1 MQKQVVDFSS
11 RARISASEVY
21 EQFNKNYQYLITEFY
36 EYQTSWFYRAYK
48 TFNDFDKYII
58 LAYFFKKNLF
68 SYTELLQSKTYEEY
82 YTLPFIELE
91 KFNIIEISKE
101 LRISKET
108 ARRKVLEL
116 VRDKIITRDNK
127 KITVNFR
134 NISKL
139 IDPNLTI
146 QSFAR
151 LLSSVSRIFYENKKV
166 IKQYD
171 RKFFEDG
178 IKKKYTQCWGVFLE
192 FQIDYVLTRKK
203 IFNNDTELFFIIG
216 ALIYNQNLS
225 QKKNG
230 ILINYRDEW
239 WKSITN
245 LDDKNGLNA
254 MTISELT
261 GIPRPTVIRKLKIL
275 LKQKNTMKKKNNL
288 YLFVRGPGY
297 DALNKVRLQNIEK
310 FSKAISRINNIIFY
324 S

>member
-1 MQKQVVDFSS
+1 MQKQELDFSS
-11 RARISASEVY
+11 PVKISASEVY
-21 EQFNKNYQYLITEFY
+21 KQFAKNYQYLITEFF
-36 EYQTSWFYRAYK
+36 EYQTSWLYRAYG
-48 TFNDFDKYII
+48 TFKDFDKYII

-127 KITVNFR
+127 KITINFR

-139 IDPNLTI
+139 IDPNRTI

-151 LLSSVSRIFYENKKV
+151 LLSSVSRIIYENKKV

-192 FQIDYVLTRKK
+192 FQINFVLTRSKM
-203 IFNNDTELFFIIG
+203 FNNDTELFFILG

-225 QKKNG
+225 QKKMVN
-230 ILINYRDEW
+230 
-239 WKSITN
+239 
-245 LDDKNGLNA
+245 
-254 MTISELT
+254 
-261 GIPRPTVIRKLKIL
+261 
-275 LKQKNTMKKKNNL
+275 
-288 YLFVRGPGY
+288 
-297 DALNKVRLQNIEK
+297 
-310 FSKAISRINNIIFY
+310 
-324 S
+324 

>member
-1 MQKQVVDFSS
+1 MQKQELDFLNPK
-11 RARISASEVY
+11 RVSASEVY
-21 EQFNKNYQYLITEFY
+21 EQFTKNYQYLITEFF
-36 EYQTSWFYRAYK
+36 EYQTSWLYRAYG

-68 SYTELLQSKTYEEY
+68 SYTELLKSKTFEEY
-82 YTLPFIELE
+82 SALPFIELE
-91 KFNIIEISKE
+91 KINIIEIAKE

-108 ARRKVLEL
+108 ARRKILEL
-116 VRDKIITRDNK
+116 ERDKIISRDNK
-127 KITVNFR
+127 KITINFR

-139 IDPNLTI
+139 VNPNLTI

-151 LLSSVSRIFYENKKV
+151 LLSSVSRVFYYNKIVNKK
-166 IKQYD
+166 YD

-192 FQIDYVLTRKK
+192 FQIHYILTRKK
-203 IFNNDTELFFIIG
+203 IFNNDAELFFITG
-216 ALIYNQNLS
+216 ALVYNQNLI

-230 ILINYRDEW
+230 ELINYRDEW
-239 WKSITN
+239 WRSITS

-275 LKQKNTMKKKNNL
+275 LKQKDTMKNKNNL
-288 YLFVRGPGY
+288 YMFVKGPGY
-297 DALNKVRLQNIEK
+297 NKMNKIRLQNIV
-310 FSKAISRINNIIFY
+310 SLSRAISRINNIIFF

>member
-21 EQFNKNYQYLITEFY
+21 EQFTKNYQYLITEFY

-48 TFNDFDKYII
+48 AFNDFDKYII
-58 LAYFFKKNLF
+58 LAYFFKRNLF
-68 SYTELLQSKTYEEY
+68 NYTELFQSKTYDEY
-82 YTLPFIELE
+82 MSLPFIELE

-108 ARRKVLEL
+108 ARRKILEL
-116 VRDKIITRDNK
+116 QRDGIISRDKK

-134 NISKL
+134 NINKL
-139 IDPNLTI
+139 VDSNLTI

-151 LLSSVSRIFYENKKV
+151 LLSSISRILYKNKKA
-166 IKQYD
+166 IREYD
-171 RKFFEDG
+171 RKFFESRL
-178 IKKKYTQCWGVFLE
+178 KKKYTQCWGVFLE
-192 FQIDYVLTRKK
+192 FQINFVLTRSKM
-203 IFNNDTELFFIIG
+203 FNNDTELFFILG

-230 ILINYRDEW
+230 KLINYRDEW
-239 WKSITN
+239 WRSITN
-245 LDDKNGLNA
+245 LDGKKGLNA
-254 MTISELT
+254 MTVSELT

-275 LKQKNTMKKKNNL
+275 LKRKDAVKDKKNL
-288 YLFVRGPGY
+288 YVFVKGSGY
-297 DALNKVRLQNIEK
+297 DEMNKVRLQNIENL
-310 FSKAISRINNIIFY
+310 SKTISRINNIIFY